1 MTRVS
6 EKLRARAI
14 AGESFSTL
22 QKEAYTAA
30 GMTDVPPNSSLGRVQ
45 LADLPPGHSSVRDL
59 KAGEISEVLN
69 DATGHYIYKLDGKE
83 TDVLDKAKK
92 DEIRTVLKQ
101 QNKQKA
107 IQAIQEPIST
117 ELNPAYFGASENS
130 GGAADSKS
138 K

>member
-14 AGESFSTL
+14 AGESFSAL

-59 KAGEISEVLN
+59 KARRDL
-69 DATGHYIYKLDGKE
+69 
-83 TDVLDKAKK
+83 
-92 DEIRTVLKQ
+92 
-101 QNKQKA
+101 
-107 IQAIQEPIST
+107 
-117 ELNPAYFGASENS
+117 
-130 GGAADSKS
+130 
-138 K
+138 